1 MLIMIAFTCCS
12 KSHMHDAMLAWCLY
26 GAWGPFSDME
36 LFLLPAWMNNYI
48 HFECRMQL
56 RIQRLNLGIDK

>member
-1 MLIMIAFTCCS
+1 
-12 KSHMHDAMLAWCLY
+12 MHDAMLAWCLY